1 MTRIAFVRHGQTP
14 WNATDRFQGS
24 SDIALNDF
32 GRAQAGRA
40 AAWFLDNL
48 PDAQWD
54 FVRHSPLSR
63 AAETAAIIADTLSV
77 DKRIPLPSLTERDWA
92 AAEGLTFEQCLEL
105 WPKMAEVDEFAAR
118 ELIPGAEP
126 KSLVVER
133 GRYCVSTLVD
143 QFPDAQVIAATH
155 GTLMRLTL
163 TDFFGAQ
170 MGFVPNTGIVVMDAQ
185 RVDGDLSVNL
195 VAKSWA

>member
-63 AAETAAIIADTLSV
+63 AEETAAIIADTLSV

-118 ELIPGAEP
+118 EYGANLKMVWDLVSRREP
-126 KSLVVER
+126 ILDPPSSAV
-133 GRYCVSTLVD
+133 
-143 QFPDAQVIAATH
+143 QDA
-155 GTLMRLTL
+155 LR
-163 TDFFGAQ
+163 
-170 MGFVPNTGIVVMDAQ
+170 
-185 RVDGDLSVNL
+185 R
-195 VAKSWA
+195 